1 MNYRILEYSKEII
14 DKAIDKEK
22 IKRKGYK
29 IPAIYSIVLYTGSQK
44 WNVEKVLE
52 DKQETLEGIGKRGIS
67 EYEVID
73 INNYTEKE
81 LMEKEGILSKIMLL
95 EKSRTERD
103 LIEKINK
110 IVNEKYE
117 KEEKELLE
125 RILYYIVSS
134 KLTKKE
140 SDEILKKLEEKKEE
154 KGMVAEEILRKSW
167 DREYRR
173 GKLEGRKEGRE
184 KGIAEGRKKGIAEGR
199 EEGREK
205 GIVEG
210 REEGRILEGT
220 QIIVE
225 LLKNNVN
232 EDIIIKVSGVTKRK
246 MNEIKKKYLK

>member
-1 MNYRILEYSKEII
+1 
-14 DKAIDKEK
+14 
-22 IKRKGYK
+22 
-29 IPAIYSIVLYTGSQK
+29 
-44 WNVEKVLE
+44 
-52 DKQETLEGIGKRGIS
+52 
-67 EYEVID
+67 
-73 INNYTEKE
+73 
-81 LMEKEGILSKIMLL
+81 MLL

-173 GKLEGRKEGRE
+173 GKLEGRE
-184 KGIAEGRKKGIAEGR
+184 EGRKKGIAEGR

-210 REEGRILEGT
+210 REEGRILERT